1 MHRAIPAATAALFL
15 LLSALGTA
23 SAATGAPAFADR
35 FHDETLR
42 VDYFHTGAAG
52 EEIVALDRVHRQG
65 TWAGSLVHLV
75 DCLDLGR
82 YLAVATDVASG
93 EVIFSRGFDSYFGEW
108 ATTGPASEG
117 VRRTYHESVLMP
129 LPKAPIRFSLEAR
142 RADGTM
148 AEVFAQEIDPAAV
161 EVRRDPAPADA
172 VVVEAAVAGDP
183 HACLDIAILGEGYTA
198 AEAGKFD
205 RDVRR
210 FAGILLGQEPFR
222 SLSGRLS
229 VRGVMVPSQ
238 QSGCDE
244 PERGVH
250 RNTALGCTFNSL
262 GSERYLLTED
272 NRALREVAAC
282 VPYDVVSLMVNH
294 TRYGGGGIYNLFNT
308 FTSDNQWSPYVFVH
322 EFGHGFAG
330 LADEYYS
337 SSTAYNDFYPRGVEP
352 RERNITAL
360 LAPGGLKWGDLA
372 TPGAAAP
379 TAWPKAEHD
388 AADAVYQQRRGEN
401 TDLIA
406 KLMRGGAPQ
415 AEVDAALA
423 AGEELSLVHQ
433 QELDAWFAKTGLG
446 GIVGAFEG
454 AGYCSEGMYRAQ
466 LDCIMFTKGL
476 KSFCAAC
483 TRGIREVAAT
493 YTE

>member
-1 MHRAIPAATAALFL
+1 MKRAILAATTTLSILFAIAAAATA
-15 LLSALGTA
+15 G
-23 SAATGAPAFADR
+23 PAFADR
-35 FHDETLR
+35 FLDETLR

-108 ATTGPASEG
+108 ATTGPAAAG

-129 LPKAPIRFSLEAR
+129 LPKTPIRFSLEAR
-142 RADGTM
+142 RTDGTM
-148 AEVFAQEIDPAAV
+148 AEIFATEIDPAAV

-172 VVVEAAVAGDP
+172 VVIEAAIAGDP

-210 FAGILLGQEPFR
+210 FAGILLGQEPFL
-222 SLSGRLS
+222 SLAGRLS

-294 TRYGGGGIYNLFNT
+294 ERYGGGGIYNLFNT

-372 TPGAAAP
+372 TPGAAVP

-388 AADAVYQQRRGEN
+388 AADAVYQQRRGEI
-401 TDLIA
+401 TDRIA
-406 KLMRGGAPQ
+406 ALMRGGAPQ
-415 AEVDAALA
+415 AEVDAAVA
-423 AGEELSLVHQ
+423 AGEELSLSHQ

-446 GIVGAFEG
+446 GVVGAFEG

-483 TRGIREVAAT
+483 ARGIGEVAAT

>member
-1 MHRAIPAATAALFL
+1 MKHVYLAAAAAMIVLA
-15 LLSALGTA
+15 SPVR
-23 SAATGAPAFADR
+23 SAAAAAFADR

-108 ATTGPASEG
+108 ATTAPAATG

-129 LPKAPIRFSLEAR
+129 LPRAPFRFSLEAR

-148 AEVFAQEIDPAAV
+148 AEIFAQEIDPSDV
-161 EVRRDPAPADA
+161 EVRRDPVPADA
-172 VVVEAAVAGDP
+172 IVVEAAVAGDP

-372 TPGAAAP
+372 TAGAAVP

-415 AEVDAALA
+415 AEVDAAVA
-423 AGEELSLVHQ
+423 AGEELSLTHQ
-433 QELDAWFAKTGLG
+433 RELDAWFAQTGLG
-446 GIVGAFEG
+446 GVVGAFEG
-454 AGYCSEGMYRAQ
+454 AGYCNEGMYRAQ

-483 TRGIREVAAT
+483 ARGIREVAAT